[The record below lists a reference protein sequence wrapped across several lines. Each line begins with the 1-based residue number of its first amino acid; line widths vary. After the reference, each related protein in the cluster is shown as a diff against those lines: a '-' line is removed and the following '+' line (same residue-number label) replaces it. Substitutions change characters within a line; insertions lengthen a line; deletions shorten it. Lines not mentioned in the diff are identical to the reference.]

1 MREIWSTAAGLDAAQ
16 TPFVLVTLV
25 SARGHVPQEP
35 GAKAIVTGEG
45 LQAGTVGGG
54 KIEARAIAVARDL
67 LGGRDREPR
76 LVQWNLQKDVG
87 MTCGGEAQL
96 LFEIHDGGGWQI
108 AVFGA
113 GHVAQALV
121 RTLVNLDCKVLCSDP
136 RREWREKLPASS
148 RLRVCDST
156 EEALTLASE
165 STFFVVMTQGHA
177 TDVPILSEIYRR
189 FPRAP
194 YVGVMGSAVKAKK
207 MRQDLAANGVSA
219 RQLETL
225 KCPIG
230 FRIGGNT
237 PAEISISVVSELLAE
252 RDSWRGNLYLAPGR
266 KENAEPSDRETEQ
279 ALF

>member
-1 MREIWSTAAGLDAAQ
+1 MASELDAAQ

-35 GAKAIVTGEG
+35 GAKAVVTREG
-45 LQAGTVGGG
+45 LRAGTVGGG
-54 KIEARAIAVARDL
+54 KIEARAIAMAKEL
-67 LGGRDREPR
+67 LEGRDREPR
-76 LVQWNLQKDVG
+76 LVKWNLQKDIG

-121 RTLVNLDCKVLCSDP
+121 RTLVTLDCRVVCSDP
-136 RREWREKLPASS
+136 RPEWREKLPASP
-148 RLRVCDST
+148 RLRAFAST
-156 EEALTLASE
+156 EEAMAHSNE

-177 TDVPILSEIYRR
+177 TDVPILTEIYQR

-252 RDSWRGNLYLAPGR
+252 RDSWRGNLYLAAGR
-266 KENAEPSDRETEQ
+266 EKNAEPSDRDSEQ
-279 ALF
+279 ALL